1 MDEQRIRA
9 FMAGHDIVLQVYDGT
24 DSTNLRAKAW
34 AREGGS
40 LPAAFIAGRQTA
52 GRGRLGRS
60 FLSPQGGLYMS
71 LALDTEGLHP
81 GSLTTL
87 AAAAVL
93 RAGDEMGLIGLQI
106 KWVNDI
112 MQQGKKVGG
121 ILSEGIALSAGRVT
135 RAVVGIGINT
145 GSAVFPPELADKAAC
160 LDTGVDPPDRE
171 RLAGLIISAIIEG
184 LPRVPEHMA
193 LYRARCLCLGRDVR
207 FEREGKVLFGHG
219 LQVTDEGGLVIRT
232 EAGFVELQ
240 AGEVSI
246 RGRDGGY
253 V

>member
-1 MDEQRIRA
+1 MNEQRIRG
-9 FMAGHDIVLQVYDGT
+9 FLAGHDIALRVDDIV

-40 LPAAFIAGRQTA
+40 LPAAFIAESQTA

-60 FLSPQGGLYMS
+60 FLSPRGGLYMS
-71 LALDTEGLHP
+71 LALDTDGLHP

-87 AAAAVL
+87 AAAAVM
-93 RAGDEMGLIGLQI
+93 RAGDEMGLAGLQI

-121 ILSEGIALSAGRVT
+121 ILSEGIALSGGRIT

-145 GSAVFPPELADKAAC
+145 GSAAFPSELADKAAC
-160 LDTGVDPPDRE
+160 LDAGGGPADRE
-171 RLAGLIISAIIEG
+171 RLAGLILSGIMEG

-193 LYRARCLCLGRDVR
+193 LYRVRCLSLGRDVR
-207 FEREGKVLFGHG
+207 FEREGRVICGHA
-219 LQVTDEGGLVIRT
+219 LQVTDEGGLVVRT
-232 EAGFVELQ
+232 EAGLIELQ
-240 AGEVSI
+240 AGEVSL
-246 RGRDGGY
+246 RGWDGGY
-253 V
+253 I